1 MMALMT
7 GALAISELDDL
18 RDLAGMAVARVAQ
31 SISEGCARD
40 ACTWM
45 RVYERLQRHVARLEE
60 AVRPAP
66 LLDAPRPDAPPA
78 PVAAPRKAALPPAA
92 EPGAS
97 HSSDSLDRVFF
108 DAVLSS
114 WPSGVPQPGTARR
127 QTGMAP

>member
-1 MMALMT
+1 MAFMT

-18 RDLAGMAVARVAQ
+18 RGLAGLAVARLAQ
-31 SISEGCARD
+31 SIGEGCARD

-45 RVYERLQRHVARLEE
+45 RVYERLQRHVSRLESALPSEPAAPALAAERATE

-66 LLDAPRPDAPPA
+66 DA
-78 PVAAPRKAALPPAA
+78 AATPAA
-92 EPGAS
+92 SDA
-97 HSSDSLDRVFF
+97 SDSLDRLFF

-114 WPSGVPQPGTARR
+114 WPSSAPAPHAGRR

>member
-1 MMALMT
+1 MMAFMT

-18 RDLAGMAVARVAQ
+18 RDLARMAVARVAQ

-45 RVYERLQRHVARLEE
+45 RVYERLRRHVSRLESALPSEPPAPAAERAPE

-66 LLDAPRPDAPPA
+66 PA
-78 PVAAPRKAALPPAA
+78 AATPVASDA
-92 EPGAS
+92 
-97 HSSDSLDRVFF
+97 SDSLDRVFF
-108 DAVLSS
+108 DAVISS
-114 WPSGVPQPGTARR
+114 WPSGGPPLGTARR

>member
-60 AVRPAP
+60 AAPPEQPAP
-66 LLDAPRPDAPPA
+66 AVENAPGEIQPDA
-78 PVAAPRKAALPPAA
+78 AA
-92 EPGAS
+92 AS
-97 HSSDSLDRVFF
+97 SASDSSDSSDRVFF

-127 QTGMAP
+127 QTGLAP